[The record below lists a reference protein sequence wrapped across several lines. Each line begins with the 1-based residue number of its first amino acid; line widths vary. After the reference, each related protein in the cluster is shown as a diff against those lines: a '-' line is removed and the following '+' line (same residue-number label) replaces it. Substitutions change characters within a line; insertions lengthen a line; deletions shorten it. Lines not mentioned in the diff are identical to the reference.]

1 MSNQIKYSLAGFCMG
16 VAELIPGISGATVAV
31 IFKIYPNLMTILS
44 QLRVKN
50 LTLNIQSLSQT
61 FQFNVSL
68 PLILSMIIAVIFC
81 SKGINYLLTNYEEL
95 FLLSLGLL
103 MILLSIYIINFFQ
116 GVSQNKKLLIFLSLG
131 IVIGFVLQDLNIGSG
146 TISTPYLFLSGIL
159 AFSFFLIPGISGSAM
174 LVVLGVYGP
183 VIQAVANLN
192 LNILAPFGIGCL
204 ISLLLLPKA
213 VLSIYSIHEQKLM
226 YIFSGLI
233 FSSGIFLLCSNLIK
247 KY

>member
-116 GVSQNKKLLIFLSLG
+116 GVSQDKKLLIFLSLG

-192 LNILAPFGIGCL
+192 LNLLAPFGIGCL

-233 FSSGIFLLCSNLIK
+233 FSSGIFLL
-247 KY
+247 

>member
-116 GVSQNKKLLIFLSLG
+116 DVSQNKKLLIFLSLG

-192 LNILAPFGIGCL
+192 LNLLAPFGIGCL

-233 FSSGIFLLCSNLIK
+233 FSSGFFLL
-247 KY
+247 

>member
-116 GVSQNKKLLIFLSLG
+116 GVSQDKKLLIFLSLG

-233 FSSGIFLLCSNLIK
+233 FSSGIFLL
-247 KY
+247 

>member
-103 MILLSIYIINFFQ
+103 MILISIYIINFFQ

-131 IVIGFVLQDLNIGSG
+131 IVIGFVLQELNIGSG
-146 TISTPYLFLSGIL
+146 SISTPYLFLSGIL

-183 VIQAVANLN
+183 VIQAVANFNLN
-192 LNILAPFGIGCL
+192 LLAPFGIGCL
-204 ISLLLLPKA
+204 ISLLLLPKV
-213 VLSIYSIHEQKLM
+213 VLSIYSSHEQKLM

-233 FSSGIFLLCSNLIK
+233 FSSGIFLL
-247 KY
+247 

>member
-183 VIQAVANLN
+183 VIQAIANLN
-192 LNILAPFGIGCL
+192 LNLLAPFGIGCL
-204 ISLLLLPKA
+204 ISLLLLPKV
-213 VLSIYSIHEQKLM
+213 VLSIYSSHEQKLM

-233 FSSGIFLLCSNLIK
+233 FSSGIFLL
-247 KY
+247 

>member
-233 FSSGIFLLCSNLIK
+233 FSSGIFLL
-247 KY
+247 